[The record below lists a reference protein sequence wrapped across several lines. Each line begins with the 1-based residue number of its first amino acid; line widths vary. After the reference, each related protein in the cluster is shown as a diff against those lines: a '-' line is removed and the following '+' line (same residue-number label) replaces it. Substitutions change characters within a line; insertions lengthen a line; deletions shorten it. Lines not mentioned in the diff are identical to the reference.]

1 MKNSAV
7 KTLVQ
12 AQYNLTGE
20 HNIDVEFLRVV
31 ANVYSYRVIITTKD
45 ECLELLIDVNST
57 VKSISDR
64 SYLVN
69 IN

>member
-1 MKNSAV
+1 MKNSAI
-7 KTLVQ
+7 KALVQ
-12 AQYNLTGE
+12 AQYNLTEE
-20 HNIDVEFLRVV
+20 HTIDVEFLWVI

-45 ECLELLIDVNST
+45 ESLELLIDINST
-57 VKSISDR
+57 VNSIADR